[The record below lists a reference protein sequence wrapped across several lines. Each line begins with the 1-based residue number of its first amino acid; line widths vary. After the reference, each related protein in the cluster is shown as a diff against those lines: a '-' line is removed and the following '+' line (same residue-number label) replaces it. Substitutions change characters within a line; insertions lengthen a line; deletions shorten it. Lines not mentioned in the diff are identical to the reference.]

1 MYSCE
6 VQRWFLLFFSFL
18 RLRFELCERSVTFH
32 SRTDGFGVTCQWFC
46 NNRPQNPKTQ
56 MLTLAFPQPHRHGL
70 MSAALLCS
78 HWQSGR
84 GLHRLAALLSTSSS
98 QKVVD
103 SSPHRCNLFSKLS
116 FLVAGRGNVIYF
128 CFSFLTSP
136 QQAPKELKQTLRL
149 GSSQCWW
156 CYMRPSASWRRF
168 MSPCYPWGCNPSGPE
183 FCDYSPFIS

>member
-18 RLRFELCERSVTFH
+18 RVRFELCERSVTFH

-78 HWQSGR
+78 HWQRGR
-84 GLHRLAALLSTSSS
+84 GLYRLAALLSTSSS

-116 FLVAGRGNVIYF
+116 FLVAGGGNVIYF

-136 QQAPKELKQTLRL
+136 QQAPKELKQTLRMGKL
-149 GSSQCWW
+149 SVLVMLHATLCFPKELYVHHNAIGPVIQVGLSSVVF
-156 CYMRPSASWRRF
+156 SF
-168 MSPCYPWGCNPSGPE
+168 H
-183 FCDYSPFIS
+183 